1 MAEGDEDR
9 TEEWG
14 AGGAVGLNELD
25 AVAHEDQ
32 RLCLG
37 EDDFLKE

>member
-1 MAEGDEDR
+1 MAECYEDR